1 MPVGLWGA
9 GATVGSL
16 LTVPERVGWEE
27 EGPGSRP
34 GLLFMFTVGLGNVR
48 RGLPV
53 PAALWCC
60 CKYLAES
67 SGHGDRSWPAH
78 LSYSSQSL

>member
-9 GATVGSL
+9 GATMGSL

-34 GLLFMFTVGLGNVR
+34 GPLFMFTVGLGNVR

-53 PAALWCC
+53 PGALWCR
-60 CKYLAES
+60 CKHLAES
-67 SGHGDRSWPAH
+67 SGHGNRFWPA
-78 LSYSSQSL
+78 LLNYSSQSL